1 MVKGNSDSKRPVIIG
16 VGQCVHRPADPAEI
30 KRPLDLVEKAIF
42 RAERDSC
49 VRSLIQ
55 KVDTLCLVNMFS
67 QPYDDTLSRLSSRIG
82 ASPGHKAYT
91 WIGATAPQWFV
102 NQSAE
107 RLFEGQTRLA
117 LICGG
122 EAFYSRRLEAEAKG
136 AVFEQWDLPPRMSWM
151 VGDLRDP
158 LTSLELKYGLMFPI
172 NVYPLFENALR
183 NHEGLSI
190 EQQRKELG
198 EFCAA
203 FSSIAAKNPYAWFRN
218 SRTSDEIVEISRANR
233 MVSFPYTKSMCSIMQ
248 VDQAA
253 ALLLTNVQTA
263 TELGVPK
270 DKWIYLLGS
279 ADASD
284 VWYVSER
291 VNFYSSPSVRVAAE
305 KAMEHAGVCLEEIDY
320 FDLYSCFPSAP
331 RITRNMLGVPKDDPR
346 PLTVTGGMPYFGG
359 PGNNYALHA
368 ICKMVE
374 LLRQDPATVGM
385 VQALSWFISKHS
397 VGIYSGT
404 PGKDPWCALS
414 PEGYQRKLDQIK
426 GPRIVVDASGA
437 ATVET
442 YTLFHDNKGR
452 PVNGVIIGRLEDGRR
467 FLANPERDKHILD
480 AMMKQEFIG
489 TQGKVR
495 PVDGVNI
502 FSPKGS

>member
-1 MVKGNSDSKRPVIIG
+1 MSPKNIIG
-16 VGQCVHRPADPAEI
+16 
-30 KRPLDLVEKAIF
+30 
-42 RAERDSC
+42 ER
-49 VRSLIQ
+49 V
-55 KVDTLCLVNMFS
+55 
-67 QPYDDTLSRLSSRIG
+67 
-82 ASPGHKAYT
+82 
-91 WIGATAPQWFV
+91 
-102 NQSAE
+102 
-107 RLFEGQTRLA
+107 RLA
-117 LICGG
+117 RKRGKPPITQIDL
-122 EAFYSRRLEAEAKG
+122 AARL
-136 AVFEQWDLPPRMSWM
+136 QTL
-151 VGDLRDP
+151 
-158 LTSLELKYGLMFPI
+158 GL
-172 NVYPLFENALR
+172 
-183 NHEGLSI
+183 
-190 EQQRKELG
+190 
-198 EFCAA
+198 
-203 FSSIAAKNPYAWFRN
+203 
-218 SRTSDEIVEISRANR
+218 
-233 MVSFPYTKSMCSIMQ
+233 Q

-374 LLRQDPATVGM
+374 LLRQGPATVGM

-404 PGKDPWCALS
+404 PGKGPWRPFP

-426 GPRIVVDASGA
+426 GPRIVEDASGA